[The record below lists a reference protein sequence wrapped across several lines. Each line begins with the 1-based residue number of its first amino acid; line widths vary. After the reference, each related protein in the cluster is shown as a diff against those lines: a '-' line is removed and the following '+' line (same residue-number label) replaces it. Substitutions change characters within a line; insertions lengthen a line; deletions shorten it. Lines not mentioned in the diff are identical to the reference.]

1 MIGTI
6 LAIGL
11 VVFFLSI
18 PLLSGVLARFVPTA
32 VQDRAGRMVVEQVGA
47 GGKFCT
53 DAEGLAALGGLV
65 DRLAAQHQLA
75 AGRRGASFRV
85 YVVDETVT
93 NAFAAPGGHV
103 VIFSSIIERAETPE
117 EVAGVLAH
125 EMAHVIEGHPD
136 EGLVR
141 ALGYGIFGLLA
152 PGGGD
157 IGPEVAKAVITGAY
171 SRGDELDADRVGVG
185 LLNDAGLDSRGLSRF
200 FQRMQ
205 EAGDDVPGALEF
217 VSTHPTGEHRTEQV
231 RALERAGEPALAPA
245 AWQALRGVCGTKGAE
260 ASVGR

>member
-6 LAIGL
+6 LAIAL

-18 PLLSGVLARFVPTA
+18 PLLSGVLARFVPA
-32 VQDRAGRMVVEQVGA
+32 GVQDKAGRMVVDQVGETS
-47 GGKFCT
+47 KFCT
-53 DAEGLAALGGLV
+53 DDAGLAALDGLV
-65 DRLAAQHQLA
+65 DELAAKSDGTKFQ
-75 AGRRGASFRV
+75 V
-85 YVVDETVT
+85 YVVDEKVM

-103 VIFSSIIERAETPE
+103 VIFSSIIESAETPE

-125 EMAHVIEGHPD
+125 EMAHVIEGHPN

-171 SRGDELDADRVGVG
+171 SRDDELDADRVGVG
-185 LLNDAGLDSRGLSRF
+185 LLNDAGIDSRGLARF
-200 FQRMQ
+200 FQRMH
-205 EAGDDVPGALEF
+205 EAGDDVPGALEL
-217 VSTHPTGEHRTEQV
+217 VSTHPTGEHRTEAV
-231 RALERAGEPALAPA
+231 RPIEKAGDAALSAEG
-245 AWQALRGVCGTKGAE
+245 WQALRNVCSTRGGAK
-260 ASVGR
+260 SVGS